1 MILRSAF
8 ALLGLLLAPAL
19 SPAGVILSEDVSVSQ
34 RDPLEQKHVHESLL
48 DSMDVLSL
56 SPSAR
61 FLAMP
66 RPMITPELA
75 RAMKSGRVHTP
86 DREWAR
92 IIRKA
97 AGIHGLPEEL
107 IASVIHTESAFQA
120 RAESPKG
127 AQGAMQIMPQTQRE
141 LGLTDPFDPEANV
154 LAGCAYLRRQL
165 DRFGSLELALAAYN
179 AGPANVKKYGGI
191 PPFPETRDYVARV
204 TSRFKDSKRHQD
216 GAGPKERHE

>member
-1 MILRSAF
+1 MIRRAALALGALAF
-8 ALLGLLLAPAL
+8 ATSA
-19 SPAGVILSEDVSVSQ
+19 SAGVILSEEVSVSE
-34 RDPLEQKHVHESLL
+34 RDPLKQRHVHESLL
-48 DSMDVLSL
+48 DSMDVLEL

-75 RAMKSGRVHTP
+75 KALRSGKIHTP
-86 DREWAR
+86 AKEWER

-97 AGIHGLPEEL
+97 SRLHGLPESL

-120 RAESPKG
+120 NAQSPKG
-127 AQGAMQIMPQTQRE
+127 AQGAMQIMPETQQE

-204 TSRFKDSKRHQD
+204 TSRLNTKGQKQK
-216 GAGPKERHE
+216 GAR

>member
-1 MILRSAF
+1 MILRVALALVVLAF
-8 ALLGLLLAPAL
+8 AAPV
-19 SPAGVILSEDVSVSQ
+19 SAGVILSEEVSVSE
-34 RDPLEQKHVHESLL
+34 RDPLKQSHVHESLL
-48 DSMDVLSL
+48 DSMDVLEL

-75 RAMKSGRVHTP
+75 KALRAGKVHTP
-86 DREWAR
+86 AKEWER

-97 AGIHGLPEEL
+97 SRLHGLPESL

-120 RAESPKG
+120 NAQSPKG
-127 AQGAMQIMPQTQRE
+127 AQGAMQIMPETQQE
-141 LGLTDPFDPEANV
+141 LGLADPFDPEANV
-154 LAGCAYLRRQL
+154 LAGCAYLRKQL

-204 TSRFKDSKRHQD
+204 TSRLHAKGQKQK
-216 GAGPKERHE
+216 GAR

>member
-1 MILRSAF
+1 MKPVAAVIP
-8 ALLGLLLAPAL
+8 ALLCLIPSVAL
-19 SPAGVILSEDVSVSQ
+19 SGVILSEDVSVSQ
-34 RDPLEQKHVHESLL
+34 RDPLASRHVHESLL
-48 DSMDVLSL
+48 DSMDLLSL

-61 FLAMP
+61 ILAMP

-75 RAMKSGRVHTP
+75 RALESGRIHTP
-86 DREWAR
+86 DAEWKR
-92 IIRKA
+92 IISKA
-97 AGIHGLPEEL
+97 ARIHGLPEAL
-107 IASVIHTESAFQA
+107 IASVIHTESSFQA

-127 AQGAMQIMPQTQRE
+127 AQGAMQIMPQTQKE
-141 LGLTDPFDPEANV
+141 LGLNDPFDAEANV

-204 TSRFKDSKRHQD
+204 TSRLGMNERHQGSAHRKD
-216 GAGPKERHE
+216 RNE

>member
-48 DSMDVLSL
+48 DSMDVLNL

-86 DREWAR
+86 DREWTR

-97 AGIHGLPEEL
+97 ANIHGLPEAL

-204 TSRFKDSKRHQD
+204 KSRFNDNKRHQE

>member
-8 ALLGLLLAPAL
+8 ALLGMILAAP
-19 SPAGVILSEDVSVSQ
+19 SQAGVILSEDVSVSQ

-61 FLAMP
+61 FLARP

-75 RAMKSGRVHTP
+75 KAMKSGRIHTP
-86 DREWAR
+86 DREWTR

-97 AGIHGLPEEL
+97 ARIHGLPEEL

-120 RAESPKG
+120 GAESPKG
-127 AQGAMQIMPQTQRE
+127 AQGAMQIMPQTQQE

-191 PPFPETRDYVARV
+191 PPFPETRDYVSRV
-204 TSRFKDSKRHQD
+204 TSRLNCNTRNQD
-216 GAGPKERHE
+216 GTGPKDRHE

>member
-1 MILRSAF
+1 MILHLPF
-8 ALLGLLLAPAL
+8 VLMGLLLMHDP
-19 SPAGVILSEDVSVSQ
+19 SQAGVILSEDVSVSQ
-34 RDPLEQKHVHESLL
+34 RDPLAQSHVHESLL

-75 RAMKSGRVHTP
+75 KAMKAGRVHTP
-86 DREWAR
+86 DGEWKR

-97 AGIHGLPEEL
+97 ARIHGLPEGL
-107 IASVIHTESAFQA
+107 IASVIQTESAFQA
-120 RAESPKG
+120 SAESPKG
-127 AQGAMQIMPQTQRE
+127 AQGAMQIMPQTQQE

-204 TSRFKDSKRHQD
+204 TSRFNDKQRLQD
-216 GAGPKERHE
+216 GAGLKDRHE

>member
-1 MILRSAF
+1 
-8 ALLGLLLAPAL
+8 
-19 SPAGVILSEDVSVSQ
+19 
-34 RDPLEQKHVHESLL
+34 
-48 DSMDVLSL
+48 MDVLSL

-75 RAMKSGRVHTP
+75 KAMKAGRVHTP
-86 DREWAR
+86 DGEWKR

-97 AGIHGLPEEL
+97 ARIHGLPEGL
-107 IASVIHTESAFQA
+107 IASVIQTESAFQA
-120 RAESPKG
+120 SAESPKG
-127 AQGAMQIMPQTQRE
+127 AQGAMQIMPQTQQE

-204 TSRFKDSKRHQD
+204 TSRFNDNKRHQE

>member
-8 ALLGLLLAPAL
+8 ALLGLLLA
-19 SPAGVILSEDVSVSQ
+19 SPPSLAGVILSEDVSVSQ
-34 RDPLEQKHVHESLL
+34 RDPLEREHVHESLL

-75 RAMKSGRVHTP
+75 KAMKSGRIRTP
-86 DREWAR
+86 DREWTR

-97 AGIHGLPEEL
+97 ARIHGLPEGL

-127 AQGAMQIMPQTQRE
+127 AQGAMQIMPQTQQE

-191 PPFPETRDYVARV
+191 PPFPETRDYVSRV
-204 TSRFKDSKRHQD
+204 TARFNDNERHQD
-216 GAGPKERHE
+216 GAGPKDSHE

>member
-1 MILRSAF
+1 MILRAALALGVLHAF
-8 ALLGLLLAPAL
+8 AA
-19 SPAGVILSEDVSVSQ
+19 SSFAGVILSEEVSVSE
-34 RDPLEQKHVHESLL
+34 RDPLKHRHVHESLL
-48 DSMDVLSL
+48 DSMDVLGL

-75 RAMKSGRVHTP
+75 RALRAGKVHTSTK
-86 DREWAR
+86 EWER

-97 AGIHGLPEEL
+97 SRLHGLPESL

-120 RAESPKG
+120 NAQSPKG
-127 AQGAMQIMPQTQRE
+127 TQGAMQIMPETQQE

-154 LAGCAYLRRQL
+154 LAGCAYLRKQL

-204 TSRFKDSKRHQD
+204 TSRLHAKGQKQK
-216 GAGPKERHE
+216 GAR

>member
-34 RDPLEQKHVHESLL
+34 RDPLAQKHVHESLL

-86 DREWAR
+86 VRERAR

>member
-1 MILRSAF
+1 MVDNRN
-8 ALLGLLLAPAL
+8 
-19 SPAGVILSEDVSVSQ
+19 ED
-34 RDPLEQKHVHESLL
+34 K
-48 DSMDVLSL
+48 
-56 SPSAR
+56 
-61 FLAMP
+61 
-66 RPMITPELA
+66 I
-75 RAMKSGRVHTP
+75 MKTSDFFYH
-86 DREWAR
+86 
-92 IIRKA
+92 
-97 AGIHGLPEEL
+97 LPEEL

-204 TSRFKDSKRHQD
+204 TSRFKDNKRHQD

>member
-1 MILRSAF
+1 MILRTALALGVLLAF
-8 ALLGLLLAPAL
+8 ATT
-19 SPAGVILSEDVSVSQ
+19 SPAGVILSEEVSVSE
-34 RDPLEQKHVHESLL
+34 RDPLTQRHVHESLL
-48 DSMDVLSL
+48 DSMDVLEL

-75 RAMKSGRVHTP
+75 KALRAGKIQTP
-86 DREWAR
+86 AKEWEH

-97 AGIHGLPEEL
+97 SRLHGLPESL

-120 RAESPKG
+120 SAQSPKG
-127 AQGAMQIMPQTQRE
+127 AQGAMQIMPETQQE

-154 LAGCAYLRRQL
+154 LAGCAYLRKQL

-204 TSRFKDSKRHQD
+204 TSRLHT
-216 GAGPKERHE
+216 KEHKQKGTR

>member
-1 MILRSAF
+1 MTLRPAF
-8 ALLGLLLAPAL
+8 SLLCLLLAPAQ
-19 SPAGVILSEDVSVSQ
+19 SPAGVILSEDVSVTQ
-34 RDPLEQKHVHESLL
+34 RDPLAQMHVHESLL

-75 RAMKSGRVHTP
+75 KAMKAGRVHTP
-86 DREWAR
+86 DGEWKR

-127 AQGAMQIMPQTQRE
+127 AQGAMQIMPQTQQE

-204 TSRFKDSKRHQD
+204 TSRFKHSKRHQD
-216 GAGPKERHE
+216 GAGPKDRHE

>member
-1 MILRSAF
+1 MKPVAAAVT
-8 ALLGLLLAPAL
+8 ALLCLIPSAAL
-19 SPAGVILSEDVSVSQ
+19 AGVILSEDVSVSQ
-34 RDPLEQKHVHESLL
+34 RDPLASRHVHESLL
-48 DSMDVLSL
+48 DSMDLLSL

-75 RAMKSGRVHTP
+75 RALDSGRIHTP
-86 DREWAR
+86 AAEWKR
-92 IIRKA
+92 IISKA
-97 AGIHGLPEEL
+97 ARIHGLPESL
-107 IASVIHTESAFQA
+107 IASVIHTESSFQA

-141 LGLTDPFDPEANV
+141 LGLTDPFDAEANV

-191 PPFPETRDYVARV
+191 PPFPETRDYVSRV
-204 TSRFKDSKRHQD
+204 TSRLGMNERHQGNAHRKD
-216 GAGPKERHE
+216 RNE

>member
-8 ALLGLLLAPAL
+8 ALLGMLLAAP
-19 SPAGVILSEDVSVSQ
+19 SQAGVILSEDVSVSQ

-75 RAMKSGRVHTP
+75 KAMKSGRIHTP
-86 DREWAR
+86 DREWTR

-97 AGIHGLPEEL
+97 ARIHGLPEEL

-120 RAESPKG
+120 GAESPKG
-127 AQGAMQIMPQTQRE
+127 AQGAMQIMPQTQQE

-191 PPFPETRDYVARV
+191 PPFPETRDYVLRV
-204 TSRFKDSKRHQD
+204 TSRFNYNKRHQD
-216 GAGPKERHE
+216 GTGPKDRHE

>member
-1 MILRSAF
+1 MIPSLAL
-8 ALLGLLLAPAL
+8 ALLGMLILP
-19 SPAGVILSEDVSVSQ
+19 SPSLAGVILSEDVSVSQ
-34 RDPLEQKHVHESLL
+34 RDPLERRKVHESLL

-66 RPMITPELA
+66 RPMVTMELA
-75 RAMKSGRVHTP
+75 KAMKAGRIHTP
-86 DREWAR
+86 DGEWKR

-97 AGIHGLPEEL
+97 ARIHGLPEEL
-107 IASVIHTESAFQA
+107 IASVIQTESAFQA

-127 AQGAMQIMPQTQRE
+127 AQGAMQIMPQTQQE
-141 LGLTDPFDPEANV
+141 LGLDDPFDPEANV

-179 AGPANVKKYGGI
+179 AGPANVKKYGGV
-191 PPFPETRDYVARV
+191 PPFPETREYVARV
-204 TSRFKDSKRHQD
+204 TSRLNDKRHQD
-216 GAGPKERHE
+216 GAGPKDRYE

>member
-1 MILRSAF
+1 MILRGF
-8 ALLGLLLAPAL
+8 FVLGGLLSLASA
-19 SPAGVILSEDVSVSQ
+19 AFGGVILSEDISVSE
-34 RDPLEQKHVHESLL
+34 RDPLKQHHVHESLL
-48 DSMDVLSL
+48 DSMDVLEL

-75 RAMKSGRVHTP
+75 KALKTGRVHTP
-86 DREWAR
+86 AGEWKR
-92 IIRKA
+92 IIQKA
-97 AGIHGLPEEL
+97 SRLHGLPESL

-120 RAESPKG
+120 NAQSPKG
-127 AQGAMQIMPQTQRE
+127 AQGAMQIMPQTQQE

-179 AGPANVKKYGGI
+179 AGPANVRKYGGI

-204 TSRFKDSKRHQD
+204 TARLGEGKNKQD
-216 GAGPKERHE
+216 VTRLREHHE

>member
-34 RDPLEQKHVHESLL
+34 RDPLAQKHVHESLL

-204 TSRFKDSKRHQD
+204 KSRFKDSKRHQE

>member
-8 ALLGLLLAPAL
+8 ALLGLLLVPAQ

-66 RPMITPELA
+66 HPMITPELA

-86 DREWAR
+86 DREWTR

-97 AGIHGLPEEL
+97 ANIHGLPEAL

-165 DRFGSLELALAAYN
+165 DCFGSLELALAAYN

-204 TSRFKDSKRHQD
+204 KSRFNDNKRHQE

>member
-1 MILRSAF
+1 MIRRMALTLGVILAF
-8 ALLGLLLAPAL
+8 AA
-19 SPAGVILSEDVSVSQ
+19 SSSAGVILSEEVSVSE
-34 RDPLEQKHVHESLL
+34 RDPLKHRHVHESLL
-48 DSMDVLSL
+48 DSMDVLEL
-56 SPSAR
+56 SPSAH

-75 RAMKSGRVHTP
+75 KALRAGKVHTSTK
-86 DREWAR
+86 EWER

-97 AGIHGLPEEL
+97 SRLHGLPESL

-120 RAESPKG
+120 NAQSPKG
-127 AQGAMQIMPQTQRE
+127 AQGAMQIMPETQQE

-154 LAGCAYLRRQL
+154 LAGCAYLRKQL

-204 TSRFKDSKRHQD
+204 TSRLNTKGQKQSATR
-216 GAGPKERHE
+216 

>member
-1 MILRSAF
+1 MILRGFFVLGGLSA
-8 ALLGLLLAPAL
+8 LASTAFG
-19 SPAGVILSEDVSVSQ
+19 GVILSEDISVSE
-34 RDPLEQKHVHESLL
+34 RDPLKQHHVHESLL
-48 DSMDVLSL
+48 DSMDVLEL

-75 RAMKSGRVHTP
+75 KALKAGRVHTP
-86 DREWAR
+86 AGEWKR
-92 IIRKA
+92 IIQKA
-97 AGIHGLPEEL
+97 SRLHGLPESL

-120 RAESPKG
+120 NAQSPKG
-127 AQGAMQIMPQTQRE
+127 AQGAMQIMPQTQQE

-179 AGPANVKKYGGI
+179 AGPANVRKYGGI

-204 TSRFKDSKRHQD
+204 TARLGEGKNKQD
-216 GAGPKERHE
+216 VTRLREHHE

>member
-1 MILRSAF
+1 MILRAAIALGAMLAF
-8 ALLGLLLAPAL
+8 AT
-19 SPAGVILSEDVSVSQ
+19 SSYAGAILSEDVSVSE
-34 RDPLEQKHVHESLL
+34 RDPLQKRHVHESLL
-48 DSMDVLSL
+48 DSMDVLGL

-66 RPMITPELA
+66 RPMITPQLA
-75 RAMKSGRVHTP
+75 KALKSGRVHTP
-86 DREWAR
+86 SEEWKR

-97 AGIHGLPEEL
+97 SRLHGLPESL

-120 RAESPKG
+120 GAQSPRG
-127 AQGAMQIMPQTQRE
+127 AQGAMQIMPETQQE
-141 LGLTDPFDPEANV
+141 LGLDDPFDPEANV
-154 LAGCAYLRRQL
+154 LAGCAYLRKQL

-204 TSRFKDSKRHQD
+204 TSRLKKTQD
-216 GAGPKERHE
+216 DTRPKGRHE

>member
-8 ALLGLLLAPAL
+8 AILGLLLVPVQ

-127 AQGAMQIMPQTQRE
+127 AQGAMQIMPQTQQE

-204 TSRFKDSKRHQD
+204 TSRFNDNKRHQD
-216 GAGPKERHE
+216 GASPKERHE

>member
-34 RDPLEQKHVHESLL
+34 RDPLEQNHVHESLL

-75 RAMKSGRVHTP
+75 KAMKSGRIHTP

-107 IASVIHTESAFQA
+107 IASVIQTESAFQA

-127 AQGAMQIMPQTQRE
+127 AQGAMQIMPQTQQE

-204 TSRFKDSKRHQD
+204 TSRFKHSKRHQD
-216 GAGPKERHE
+216 GAGPKDRHE

>member
-1 MILRSAF
+1 MKRFCLSALFCVLCLPAF
-8 ALLGLLLAPAL
+8 AQG
-19 SPAGVILSEDVSVSQ
+19 GVILSEDVSVSH
-34 RDPLEQKHVHESLL
+34 RDPLAATHVHESLL

-75 RAMKSGRVHTP
+75 RALASGRMHTP
-86 DREWAR
+86 NKEWRR

-97 AGIHGLPEEL
+97 ASAYGLPEEL

-127 AQGAMQIMPQTQRE
+127 AQGAMQIMPQTQQE

-154 LAGCAYLRRQL
+154 LAGCAYLRKQL

-204 TSRFKDSKRHQD
+204 TSRFHDKKWHQD
-216 GAGPKERHE
+216 GARLKDSHE

>member
-8 ALLGLLLAPAL
+8 ALLGMLLASAP
-19 SPAGVILSEDVSVSQ
+19 SQAGVILSEDVSVSQ

-86 DREWAR
+86 DREWTR

-97 AGIHGLPEEL
+97 ANIHGLPEAL

-204 TSRFKDSKRHQD
+204 TSRFNDNKRHQE

>member
-1 MILRSAF
+1 MILRATIALGAMLAF
-8 ALLGLLLAPAL
+8 AA
-19 SPAGVILSEDVSVSQ
+19 SSYAGAILSEDVSVSE
-34 RDPLEQKHVHESLL
+34 RDPLQQRHVHESLL
-48 DSMDVLSL
+48 DSMDVLRL

-66 RPMITPELA
+66 RPMITPQLA
-75 RAMKSGRVHTP
+75 KALKSGRVHTSSG
-86 DREWAR
+86 EWKR

-97 AGIHGLPEEL
+97 SRLHGLPESL

-120 RAESPKG
+120 GAQSPKG
-127 AQGAMQIMPQTQRE
+127 AQGAMQIMPETQQE
-141 LGLTDPFDPEANV
+141 LGLDDPFDPEANV
-154 LAGCAYLRRQL
+154 LAGCAYLRKQL

-204 TSRFKDSKRHQD
+204 TSRLKKTQD
-216 GAGPKERHE
+216 DTRPTGRHE

>member
-34 RDPLEQKHVHESLL
+34 RDPLAQKHVHESLL